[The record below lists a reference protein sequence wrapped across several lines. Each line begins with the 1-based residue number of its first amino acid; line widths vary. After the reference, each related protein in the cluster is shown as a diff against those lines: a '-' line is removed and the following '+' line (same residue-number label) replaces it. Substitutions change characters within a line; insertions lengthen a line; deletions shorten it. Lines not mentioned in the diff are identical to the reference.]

1 LSDHQDA
8 TGRLVG
14 LIIALVAMD
23 RAVDLVESCSRLRFN
38 PCLELCGDN
47 TAFDPRAV
55 GCGRTTYGAITAGAT
70 LKPLKQALITN
81 LMIRPEIRYDR
92 SLNGTHRFNDS
103 SDRDMLTAAVDFV
116 VMF

>member
-1 LSDHQDA
+1 M
-8 TGRLVG
+8 G
-14 LIIALVAMD
+14 LIIVLVAMD